1 METLNR
7 DGAASNHI
15 GVFFFFNIIN
25 LIHYN
30 FGAKLNIYSKIEE
43 EN

>member
-15 GVFFFFNIIN
+15 GVIFNIIN

-30 FGAKLNIYSKIEE
+30 FEAKLNIYSKIEQ